1 MTGCQGP
8 VHAAFPWPHVC
19 HPTMT
24 KLSWPHDYLGLL
36 PPTPPSPHF
45 GADTIVVYDRATTNH
60 TGKFKRCVRCVVVVQ
75 MCTVCGVWYQYEYML
90 YKK

>member
-1 MTGCQGP
+1 MSP
-8 VHAAFPWPHVC
+8 KS
-19 HPTMT
+19 
-24 KLSWPHDYLGLL
+24 KLSYPGPYQGYPGPMTNWAYC
-36 PPTPPSPHF
+36 PPPPRPL